1 MKFSTAYDKQAS
13 STCDAPAMMLGLV
26 TCVPAP
32 SASICHSQLDR
43 TLKCRWE
50 EAVEAGLCRYRLE
63 RVQNRVLP
71 GKFGFV
77 AQVLYIYII
86 LPNRNNI
93 TTQTESFERFSTI
106 RKSPNPDGGDRVRI
120 CAKST
125 PLSTLCSLTSI
136 KSIRRRC

>member
-1 MKFSTAYDKQAS
+1 MKSSNFILEEKKKCLAVKRNDVKFSTAYDKQAS

-77 AQVLYIYII
+77 AQVLYI
-86 LPNRNNI
+86 
-93 TTQTESFERFSTI
+93 
-106 RKSPNPDGGDRVRI
+106 
-120 CAKST
+120 
-125 PLSTLCSLTSI
+125 
-136 KSIRRRC
+136 